1 MYFNKKTVVR
11 SDRIMIGDV
20 GQFSDEAQQALCGPM
35 DYDIYQNYIDELD
48 PSVRFDKYHFISP
61 FLSVKMYKEKLI
73 ESGDAFNY
81 ENSVTLM
88 IEDVYANDGI
98 IADLER
104 GDTCIIFDMGA
115 ELVGEETYKLV
126 DKYFGDK
133 KFSNNVTYWTMYEN
147 CDHKG
152 KSLTV
157 FDGNIEIINA
167 TRTALRYGDWDWDAG
182 LSIPLTD
189 DKPKHI
195 LTLNRRLRPNRVL
208 LMAELLKRNL
218 NIEDDFFLSF
228 LGSANE
234 DTTPEDDKEF
244 IMRMGQYHEDNYEK
258 DLFERVVENIYGK
271 QLTHN
276 QDVSRD
282 SWFGSSNL
290 DRVSEMF
297 PIRQKAFVE
306 IVTEFTS
313 TDDGLISISEK
324 LPQAI
329 LSKKPFIVL
338 GDRGFMSHLKKLGFK
353 TFDKFWSEEYDNGRH
368 IQNRV
373 KLVGSTVEEIL
384 TIPIEVDDYGVVIYD
399 NDLKEIL
406 EHNYRHYKDVFVNEV
421 DKRILTSLS
430 TNNELKIKP
439 GLTARQIKRIPN
451 FDWNNKIWYNENIGV
466 ALLLSESDIILDD
479 ISPKLGFKLL
489 SIDDIDFKNTSVV
502 ALTHDPRKR
511 LYMGA
516 VALAEERN
524 VKIWEILDM
533 VMKGDKEIIQDARI
547 RPQELPYDIIDYLLD
562 LDNPFEHGHYV
573 KEVMIHDVGQKLHR
587 VGKEISYII
596 NREDTYKSHMYP
608 KINWVT
614 DDDILPYEKILNS
627 EVVSNMYKE
636 NFKMYYKKCTWRL
649 RRPGNIP
656 SIRGRFD
663 EFLVNFFEEN
673 SNIVDYF
680 KEKGHANYFNS
691 SLTPEYWTNHCM
703 IMANIGLQYA
713 PRDIKILDM
722 GTHFGI
728 TPKFLESEGFTNI
741 SSTNS
746 YKEAGDM
753 LPDLKYMWETIDIN
767 PMDVHIRP
775 QETFS
780 LYKKYDVIL
789 ITMSNIFW
797 QADNIIE
804 FTEGGVSQ
812 NSEVIDATTDKRC
825 TFFTPYALEDIK
837 FFVDNIKEWLEPGG
851 IAVIQPYPFVYSQ
864 FDSFSA
870 ENKFLRE
877 YQKRD
882 TGYET
887 SVANAHSPKGE
898 LNDYFVVQNI

>member
-11 SDRIMIGDV
+11 SDRIRIG
-20 GQFSDEAQQALCGPM
+20 DEAQQELCGAEH
-35 DYDIYQNYIDELD
+35 YDIYQNYIDELD
-48 PSVRFDKYHFISP
+48 PSVRFDNYYFISP
-61 FLSVKMYKEKLI
+61 FLSVQIYKEKLI
-73 ESGDAFNY
+73 EVGDAFNY
-81 ENSVTLM
+81 AKSITFM
-88 IEDVYANDGI
+88 IEDIASDSGI
-98 IADLER
+98 IAQLER
-104 GDTCIIFDMGA
+104 GDTCIIFDMSS
-115 ELVGEETYKLV
+115 ELVGEENYKLV
-126 DKYFGDK
+126 DKYFGNK
-133 KFSNNVTYWTMYEN
+133 PYSKNVKYWTMYEN
-147 CDHKG
+147 CDPKG
-152 KSLTV
+152 KSLKV
-157 FDGNIEIINA
+157 FQGNIEVISA
-167 TRTALRYGDWDWDAG
+167 SRTALRYGDWDWDEG

-195 LTLNRRLRPNRVL
+195 LTLNRRLRANRVL

-234 DTTPEDDKEF
+234 DFTPEYDKEF
-244 IMRMGQYHEDNYEK
+244 IMRFHLYHKENYEK
-258 DLFERVVENIYGK
+258 DLFERVAEDIYGK

-276 QDVSRD
+276 QDVNRD
-282 SWFGSSNL
+282 TWFGSSNL

-297 PIRQKAFVE
+297 PIRQKTFVE
-306 IVTEFTS
+306 IVTEFTA

-324 LPQAI
+324 LSQAI

-338 GDRGFMSHLKKLGFK
+338 GDRGFMNHLKKLGFK
-353 TFDKFWSEEYDNGRH
+353 TFDKFWSEEYDQGSY
-368 IQNRV
+368 IQDRV
-373 KLVGSTVEEIL
+373 KLVGSAVEKIL

-406 EHNYRHYKDVFVNEV
+406 EHNYHHYKDVFVNEV

-430 TNNELKIKP
+430 INNELKIKP

-451 FDWNNKIWYNENIGV
+451 FDWNNKIWYNDNIGV

-489 SIDDIDFKNTSVV
+489 SIEDIDFENTSVV

-524 VKIWEILDM
+524 VKISEILDM

-562 LDNPFEHGHYV
+562 LDNPFEHGHYI
-573 KEVMIHDVGQKLHR
+573 KEVMIHEVGQRLHR

-596 NREDTYKSHMYP
+596 NREDTYESHMYP

-627 EVVSNMYKE
+627 ELVANMYKE
-636 NFKMYYKKCTWRL
+636 DFKMYYKKCSWRL
-649 RRPGNIP
+649 RQPGNIT
-656 SIRGRFD
+656 SIRSRFD
-663 EFLVNFFEEN
+663 EFLVNFFEKN
-673 SNIVDYF
+673 SGMIDYF

-691 SLTPEYWTNHCM
+691 SLLPEYWTNHNM
-703 IMANIGLQYA
+703 IMKNIGLHYA

-746 YKEAGDM
+746 YKEAGSM
-753 LPDLKYMWETIDIN
+753 LPDLQHMWETIDLD
-767 PMDVHIRP
+767 PMDIHIRP
-775 QETFS
+775 QKKFR
-780 LYKKYDVIL
+780 LDKKYDVIL
-789 ITMSNIFW
+789 VTMSNIFW
-797 QADNIIE
+797 QADNIIS
-804 FTEGGVSQ
+804 FAGASVSQ
-812 NSEVIDATTDKRC
+812 NSEIIDATTGETC
-825 TFFTPYALEDIK
+825 TFFTPYALADIK
-837 FFVDNIKEWLEPGG
+837 FFIENLKEYLEPGG
-851 IAVIQPYPFVYSQ
+851 IAVIQPYPFVYGQ
-864 FDSFSA
+864 FDSFTE
-870 ENKFLRE
+870 ENKFLHK

-882 TGYET
+882 SGYET
-887 SVANAHSPKGE
+887 AVSNSHSPKAE